1 MAPLSNTRNFDSRDI
16 TGVYSR
22 SALSIMLQQ
31 EIETANQSNQPFAL
45 LLLDLDHFK
54 SVNDAFGHQMGDKLL
69 AEFAARLQKISRA
82 DDPVFRYGG
91 DEFVILLKG
100 VTKQQAVKVANRLM
114 EQISEKPYDTTPPL
128 TLTISLGVVSFP
140 SEGQSAEE
148 LFEIA
153 DRRHYMA
160 KRSGRGQVVSEN
172 PELKADGLQEELEA
186 PSRLID
192 RDQQFETY
200 NHFLAGLPD
209 AQRGVFTVYG
219 PPGSGKSRF
228 LSEARKVARLQG
240 YAVLSI
246 RGTQAV
252 KTRVYGA
259 LDIARQQLENLPP
272 PSNGILAF
280 NDALKQLLTDK
291 GNAGLLVTVSH
302 LARIDRFTIE
312 YIRGLLES
320 TIRPIGI
327 VYASEDLSRNTDTLR
342 EALIHNAGLNESV
355 ALSPISM
362 NGLRTWIRHSLHWEA
377 PRAFIE
383 WFQRETGGSP
393 AKIKLGLQY
402 VNDHSIITQTSN
414 GREYKFNFEN
424 LYLDAYFNSKDEA
437 HPVFNFPSG
446 NTAFIGREDELRS
459 IKQLLR
465 DHRLITLLG
474 TGGSGKSR
482 LALQAATELWEA
494 FHDGIFF
501 VPLSSLS
508 GPDFLITTLANFLQL
523 PLVGTQNPKEQLI
536 NLLQN
541 KSILL
546 VLDNFE
552 NLISGSELLS
562 DILAQTN
569 NIRILVT
576 SRERLDLPE
585 ERLIEL
591 KGLNYP
597 EPDHF
602 ENAARYNAAQLFA
615 LSAQR
620 SRSDFQLTE
629 DNIRDVAQIC
639 YMVGGMPL
647 GIELAAAW
655 VQTFEPAQISE
666 KIKESLAFLATQP
679 SNMPEAHR
687 SIQAVLNSFWDS
699 LSTTEQDIVCRLS
712 VFKTRF
718 SEDAARVVAG
728 ASPFFLEAL
737 VARSLLRKTPRGQM
751 EMHGLL
757 RQFAHN
763 QLEHDPQVLTDTHK
777 RHCTYY
783 LQYLYK
789 RTSSMQQSRHS
800 LEEIDRELDNIRA
813 AWYWGV
819 ENQQFDTLQQ
829 AARALDSYYTL
840 KGYLVEG
847 SSTFQAAADAV
858 RLVRN
863 VAPSERIDSLFVE
876 FQIFTANFLNWL
888 SQYDKTRQIIE
899 EVYPLADKAQNYKQL
914 AEILLVWGIR
924 LYLTADYTAG
934 LLKME
939 KALELVRQTDARQLE
954 SDILRNIGNVL
965 IDIED
970 VNNTRA
976 GEYYRQSLEIC
987 RQISDRRGES
997 SSLNNLGLVSLFNDR
1012 YREAIQF
1019 FDQNLMVA
1027 RQLGDR
1033 TMESISLSNLGTA
1046 KTFLHE
1052 FQEGKQHLAD
1062 AMDIMRYFGSKQ
1074 DEGIAYW
1081 SLGFLQMSCGQ
1092 FNESEQSLQTALHLL
1107 KDVEDRGSVSR
1118 ILGDIAIL
1126 YLLEKRYKTCQQ
1138 HCLLAQEQAEEVGLR
1153 DVKMTTSVTLGWAA
1167 YHQNDLSQ
1175 AEAAF
1180 KLAID
1185 TYNEV
1190 GQDFMAVEP
1199 YAGMARVALSR
1210 QNIPEALRWVENILS
1225 QLDEA
1230 QKGDDFD
1237 QVISGLMNCMDV
1249 YLTCFDVLETA
1260 NDPRAAGVLNQAYQL
1275 LMEFASRAGDEILR
1289 QSYLNA
1295 IPSHERILKLVE
1307 KDKGNIIAL

>member
-1 MAPLSNTRNFDSRDI
+1 MTLLSNTRNFESRDI

-31 EIETANQSNQPFAL
+31 EIETAGQSNQPFAL

-69 AEFAARLQKISRA
+69 VEFAARLQKISRV

-100 VTKQQAVKVANRLM
+100 VTKPQAVMIANRLLT
-114 EQISEKPYDTTPPL
+114 QISEKPYDTTPPL

-153 DRRHYMA
+153 DRRHYIA

-172 PELKADGLQEELEA
+172 PEHKTDGPQDDLES

-192 RDQQFETY
+192 RDQQFEAY
-200 NHFLAGLPD
+200 NHFLARLPD
-209 AQRGVFTVYG
+209 ARRGIFTVYG

-246 RGTQAV
+246 RGTQAI
-252 KTRVYGA
+252 KPRVYGA

-280 NDALKQLLTDK
+280 NDALRQLLTDK
-291 GNAGLLVTVSH
+291 GNAGLLVTVSN

-320 TIRPIGI
+320 SIQPIGI
-327 VYASEDLSRNTDTLR
+327 LYASEDLSRNTDTLR
-342 EALIHNAGLNESV
+342 EALIHNAAMNESV
-355 ALSPISM
+355 ILSPISM
-362 NGLRTWIRHSLHWEA
+362 NGLRIWIRQSLRWEA

-383 WFQRETGGSP
+383 WFQHETGGYP
-393 AKIKLGLQY
+393 TKIKLGLQY
-402 VNDHSIITQTSN
+402 VNDHSIITQTSS
-414 GREYKFNFEN
+414 GREYTFNFDN
-424 LYLDAYFNSKDEA
+424 LHLDAYFNSKEEA
-437 HPVFNFPSG
+437 HPVFNFPAG

-494 FHDGIFF
+494 FRDGIFF
-501 VPLSSLS
+501 IPLSSLS
-508 GPDFLITTLANFLQL
+508 SSDFLITTLANFLQL
-523 PLVGTQNPKEQLI
+523 PLIGAQNPKDQLI

-552 NLISGSELLS
+552 NLISGSELLA
-562 DILAQTN
+562 DILAQTDK
-569 NIRILVT
+569 IRILVT

-597 EPDHF
+597 EPYHF
-602 ENAARYNAAQLFA
+602 ANAILYNAVQLFA

-620 SRSDFQLTE
+620 SRSDFQLTPE
-629 DNIRDVAQIC
+629 NTRDVAQIC

-666 KIKESLAFLATQP
+666 KIKESLAFLTTQT

-699 LSTTEQDIVCRLS
+699 LSTNEQDIICRLS

-718 SEDAARVVAG
+718 SEDAARLVAG

-757 RQFAHN
+757 RQFAYS
-763 QLEHDPQVLTDTHK
+763 QLENDPQVLTDTHK
-777 RHCTYY
+777 SHCTYY
-783 LQYLYK
+783 LQYLNK

-819 ENQQFDTLQQ
+819 EKHEFDLLQQ

-847 SSTFQAAADAV
+847 SNTFQAAADAV
-858 RLVRN
+858 RMVRN
-863 VAPSERIDSLFVE
+863 LRPSEKIDALFIE

-899 EVYPLADKAQNYKQL
+899 EIYPLAEKSQNLKQM

-987 RQISDRRGES
+987 RQIGDRRGES
-997 SSLNNLGLVSLFNDR
+997 SSLNNLGLVSLYNDH
-1012 YREAIQF
+1012 YREAIRF
-1019 FDQNLMVA
+1019 FDQNLVVA

-1046 KTFLHE
+1046 KAFLHE
-1052 FQEGKQHLAD
+1052 FQEGKQHLAA
-1062 AMDIMRYFGSKQ
+1062 AMEILRYFGSKQ

-1092 FNESEQSLQTALHLL
+1092 LNEAEESLQTAMRILEE
-1107 KDVEDRGSVSR
+1107 VEDRGSVSR

-1126 YLLEKRYKTCQQ
+1126 YLNEKRYKTCLQ
-1138 HCLLAQEQAEEVGLR
+1138 HCLSAQERAEEVGLR
-1153 DVKMTTSVTLGWAA
+1153 DVKMTTSVTQGWAA
-1167 YHQNDLSQ
+1167 YYQNDLPQ

-1180 KLAID
+1180 KTAID
-1185 TYNEV
+1185 TYHEI

-1199 YAGMARVALSR
+1199 YAGMARVALAR
-1210 QNIPEALRWVENILS
+1210 QNIPEALQWVENIIN

-1230 QKGDDFD
+1230 QKEDDFD
-1237 QVISGLMNCMDV
+1237 QVVSGLMNCMEV
-1249 YLTCFDVLETA
+1249 YLACYDVLEAA
-1260 NDPRAAGVLNQAYQL
+1260 NDPRAASVLNQAYQL
-1275 LMEFASRAGDEILR
+1275 LMQFAASAGDEILR

-1295 IPSHERILKLVE
+1295 TSSHQRLLKLVE
-1307 KDKGNIIAL
+1307 KDKAVITTL